1 MGCRALTDA
10 GDIKD
15 VQKKKTKTQL
25 RRMRE
30 NAWLK
35 DILSKEG
42 GRDFIWRLLIQCGVF
57 QTSFT
62 GDAPHTFF
70 NEGKRQIGLWALTE
84 IDEADKSAIS
94 LMQEESK

>member
-1 MGCRALTDA
+1 VSDT
-10 GDIKD
+10 GDVKQ
-15 VQKKKTKTQL
+15 VNKKKTKIQL

-42 GRDFIWRLLIQCGVF
+42 GRDFIWRLLIQCGVYH
-57 QTSFT
+57 TSFT

-70 NEGKRQIGLWALTE
+70 NEGRRQVGLWALAE
-84 IDEADKSAIS
+84 INEADIHAMSI
-94 LMQEESK
+94 MQEENK

>member
-1 MGCRALTDA
+1 MTDT
-10 GDIKD
+10 GDVKE
-15 VQKKKTKTQL
+15 VSKKKTKAQL

-30 NAWLK
+30 NEWLK

-42 GRDFIWRLLIQCGVF
+42 GRNFVWRLLIQCGVYH
-57 QTSFT
+57 TSFT

-84 IDEADKSAIS
+84 IDEADKFA
-94 LMQEESK
+94 LLKMQEENNG